1 MVRGIPTVGKK
12 MRPFDLLKTKLNQPT
27 HDVTFYNATFDASV
41 FLALEAYKASQK
53 THIIVTANLY
63 QAQKAYDSLQQ
74 ALGED
79 LVWFYPADELTT
91 TELLA
96 ASNEFKIARI
106 ETTTKLLEDRPII
119 VVTNLSGFLRKVR
132 PRELWQERILTIQQ
146 DSKTSR
152 AELESLL
159 FELGYTRE
167 HVVETQGHYA
177 VRGFVMDLYG
187 IGMNNPVRIEFFDD
201 EIESIKTFDLLTQ
214 LSIESVSSVR
224 IIPFH
229 EALFSSTDIEQ
240 VIKALSVPPMN
251 NKKEGVIE
259 QLTSSPH
266 TLDLN
271 RYISLIEHKSI
282 LDFTQ
287 NYHVVIIDK
296 NRVNDVYMNMIND
309 VNDWFIN
316 KNQYQNVSFEFFN
329 YFEMMMVSSS
339 HLTQTL
345 RHKPVEESLELI
357 DLGSLEVLDYV
368 NQYQLF
374 LRDIQTPNQ
383 TVILQE
389 DKGFYSLLD
398 DADIHYQIISTL
410 DELVPGSIHISKE
423 VSGLSFRLV
432 EGLWVVHAT
441 KVFQQRQVK
450 KARYKMEDATPVR
463 ATSDLQIG
471 DYVVHYEYGIGQY
484 DGITT
489 LDLDG
494 FKNDYILIKYRNDE
508 KLYVPI
514 ENVHLIQKYQSA
526 AGVTPKLHSIGGGV
540 WAKTKRQVKEK
551 LKDIADRLIAIYAQR
566 QQIPGFAFAKDDPDQ
581 AKFEALFEHQETPD
595 QLKAIEEVKFD
606 MEQPHPMDRLLC
618 GDVGYG
624 KTEVALRAAFKAV
637 YSGKQ
642 VAYMCPTTILSQQ
655 HYKTFM
661 SRCHEFGIEVA
672 LLNRF
677 VSAKEQKQV
686 IQDVATGKVDI
697 VIGTHRL
704 LSKDISFHDLGLLIV
719 DEEQRFGVMHKERI
733 KEMAAQV
740 DVLTMTATPIPRT
753 LQMALTGVKNTSL
766 LETPPENRYPIQTY
780 VLERNDAVI
789 RDAIERE
796 LARQGQV
803 FILHNRVSDIEMVG
817 QKIKRL
823 VPDARVDVAHGQM
836 HKDELEQAMQSYV
849 NHEFDVLVATTI
861 IETGLDIPNANTLII
876 LQADML
882 GLAQLYQIRGRVG
895 RSDRIAYAY
904 LMYQDSAL
912 TDEADKRLQAIK
924 EFTELGSG
932 FKIAMRDLS
941 IRGAGDILGR
951 EQSGFIDAIGYDL
964 YMQML
969 EEEISEQQGKVK
981 DPISEKKQSSI
992 KVQKHIPD
1000 SYTSD
1005 PETKIRIHRQIG
1017 ELTNLQEVET
1027 LTAML
1032 VDQFGYVPDEL
1043 NDFMHKTLFDQF
1055 VAMIHVDQITELTNS
1070 TKLRVEREFS
1080 EQLYAE
1086 DIVVSLPKDSPIQPM
1101 FRLNRWMFEMQP
1113 KPENHLEL
1121 WNRFLEPLTKKL
1133 QESKE

>member
-1 MVRGIPTVGKK
+1 MIKSIDQLRQ
-12 MRPFDLLKTKLNQPT
+12 RLKQAS
-27 HDVTFYNATFDASV
+27 HDITYYNATFDAGI
-41 FLALEAYKASQK
+41 FLALEAFKSSRL
-53 THIIVTANLY
+53 THFVVTANLY

-74 ALGED
+74 ALGEKM
-79 LVWFYPADELTT
+79 VWFYPADELTT

-106 ETTTKLLEDRPII
+106 ETTIKLLEDDPII
-119 VVTNLSGFLRKVR
+119 VVTNLSGFLRKLR
-132 PRELWQERILTIQQ
+132 PSAIWKNRILTLTKE
-146 DSKTSR
+146 SKVSR
-152 AELESLL
+152 PELEALL
-159 FELGYTRE
+159 FELGYSRE
-167 HVVETQGHYA
+167 HAVETQGHYA
-177 VRGFVMDLYG
+177 VRGFVMDVFS
-187 IGMNNPVRIEFFDD
+187 IGMGQPVRIEFFDD
-201 EIESIKTFDLLTQ
+201 EIDSIKTFDVETQ
-214 LSIESVSSVR
+214 LSTDVIETTT

-229 EALFSSTDIEQ
+229 EALFSVQDIET
-240 VIKALSVPPMN
+240 VINALSVPPMN
-251 NKKEGVIE
+251 QKKAEVIE
-259 QLTSSPH
+259 QLRTNPH
-266 TLDLN
+266 NLDLN
-271 RYISLIEHKSI
+271 RYISLVEHKSI
-282 LDFTQ
+282 LDFTE
-287 NYHVVIIDK
+287 NSHVMIIDK
-296 NRVNDVYMNMIND
+296 NRVNDVYLNMIND

-329 YFEMMMVSSS
+329 YLEHMLVKSR

-345 RHKPVEESLELI
+345 RHKPVEEESQLI
-357 DLGSLEVLDYV
+357 DLGSLDILDYV
-368 NQYQLF
+368 NQLNLF
-374 LRDIQTPNQ
+374 LREIQSTKE
-383 TVILQE
+383 TVVLQE
-389 DKGFYSLLD
+389 DKAFYSLLD
-398 DADIHYQIISTL
+398 DQEVDYKIITSI
-410 DELVPGSIHISKE
+410 DEITPGRIHIIKE
-423 VSGLSFRLV
+423 VSGVSFRLV
-432 EGLWVVHAT
+432 EGLWYVHAT

-450 KARYKMEDATPVR
+450 KARYKMEDAVPVR
-463 ATSDLQIG
+463 STSDLQPG

-494 FKNDYILIKYRNDE
+494 FKNDYIFIKYRNDE

-514 ENVHLIQKYQSA
+514 ENIHLIQKYQSA
-526 AGVTPKLHSIGGGV
+526 AGATPKLHSIGGGV

-566 QQIPGFAFAKDDPDQ
+566 QQIPGFAFAKDDEDQ
-581 AKFEALFEHQETPD
+581 LKFENLFEHQETPD

-606 MEQPHPMDRLLC
+606 MEQPYPMDRLLC

-655 HYKTFM
+655 HYKTFTA
-661 SRCHEFGIEVA
+661 RCHEFGIEVA

-677 VSAKEQKQV
+677 VSVKEQKRV

-704 LSKDISFHDLGLLIV
+704 LSKDITFHDLGLLIV

-733 KEMAAQV
+733 KEMAAEV

-796 LARQGQV
+796 LARNGQV
-803 FILHNRVSDIEMVG
+803 FILHNRVSDIGIVG

-823 VPDARVDVAHGQM
+823 VPDARVDVAHGKM
-836 HKDELEQAMQSYV
+836 HKDELEQAMQAYV

-912 TDEADKRLQAIK
+912 TEEADKRLQAIK

-969 EEEISEQQGKVK
+969 EEELAEQQGKAK
-981 DPISEKKQSSI
+981 DPLSEKKQSSV

-1000 SYTSD
+1000 TYTSD

-1017 ELTNLQEVET
+1017 ELTSLEELEE
-1027 LTAML
+1027 LTTKL
-1032 VDQFGYVPDEL
+1032 IDQFGYVPE
-1043 NDFMHKTLFDQF
+1043 
-1055 VAMIHVDQITELTNS
+1055 ELT
-1070 TKLRVEREFS
+1070 
-1080 EQLYAE
+1080 
-1086 DIVVSLPKDSPIQPM
+1086 DSCTRRCLI
-1101 FRLNRWMFEMQP
+1101 NI
-1113 KPENHLEL
+1113 
-1121 WNRFLEPLTKKL
+1121 
-1133 QESKE
+1133 

>member
-1 MVRGIPTVGKK
+1 MKQLDQLK
-12 MRPFDLLKTKLNQPT
+12 HLLDKTS
-27 HDVTFYNATFDASV
+27 HEVTFYNATFDASV
-41 FLALEAYKASQK
+41 FVALESFKYSKS
-53 THIIVTANLY
+53 THIVVTANLY

-74 ALGED
+74 ALGEEV
-79 LVWFYPADELTT
+79 VWFYPADELTT

-106 ETTTKLLEDRPII
+106 ETTLKLLEENPII

-132 PRELWQERILTIQQ
+132 PSKMWNERILRLKPGMKQSRNNLE
-146 DSKTSR
+146 DS
-152 AELESLL
+152 L
-159 FELGYTRE
+159 FELGYTRQ
-167 HVVETQGHYA
+167 HAVENQGHYA
-177 VRGFVMDLYG
+177 VRGFVLDVYG
-187 IGMNNPVRIEFFDD
+187 IGMEHPLRIEFFDD
-201 EIESIKTFDLLTQ
+201 EIESIKSFDIVTQ
-214 LSIESVSSVR
+214 ISKEAVQSVK

-229 EALFSSTDIEQ
+229 EALFTKEDINQ
-240 VIKALSVPPMN
+240 VIDTLSAPPMN
-251 NKKEGVIE
+251 SKKEEVIHLL
-259 QLTSSPH
+259 QNKSHS
-266 TLDLN
+266 LDLN
-271 RYISLIEHKSI
+271 RYISLVEHKSI
-282 LDFTQ
+282 LDFTH
-287 NYHVVIIDK
+287 NSHVIIIDE

-309 VNDWFIN
+309 VNDWFIS

-329 YFEMMMVSSS
+329 YYEKMLVLTP
-339 HLTQTL
+339 HLTRTL
-345 RHKPVEESLELI
+345 RHKPIEDILQLI

-368 NQYQLF
+368 NQLQLF
-374 LRDIQTPNQ
+374 LRDIQSAKQ

-389 DKGFYSLLD
+389 DKGFYSLLED
-398 DADIHYQIISTL
+398 SEVSYRMISSL
-410 DELVPGSIHISKE
+410 DEVVEGAIHISKE
-423 VSGLSFRLV
+423 VTGLSFRLV
-432 EGLWVVHAT
+432 DGLWMVHAS

-450 KARYKMEDATPVR
+450 KARYKMDDAVPVR
-463 ATSDLQIG
+463 STSDLQPG
-471 DYVVHYEYGIGQY
+471 DFVVHYEYGIGQY

-489 LDLDG
+489 LDLEG
-494 FKNDYILIKYRNDE
+494 LKNDYILIKYRNDE

-514 ENVHLIQKYQSA
+514 ENIQLIQKYQSA
-526 AGVTPKLHSIGGGV
+526 GGVTPKLHSIGGGV

-581 AKFEALFEHQETPD
+581 LKFEALFEHQETSD
-595 QLKAIEEVKFD
+595 QLRAIEEVKYD
-606 MEQPHPMDRLLC
+606 MEQPYPMDRLLC

-655 HYKTFM
+655 HYKTFT

-677 VSAKEQKQV
+677 VSSKEQKRV
-686 IQDVATGKVDI
+686 IQDVAAGKVDI

-733 KEMAAQV
+733 KEMATDV

-803 FILHNRVSDIEMVG
+803 FILHNRVSDIEVVG

-823 VPDARVDVAHGQM
+823 VPDARVDVAHGKM
-836 HKDELEQAMQSYV
+836 HKDELEQAMQAYV

-904 LMYQDSAL
+904 LMYQDNAL
-912 TDEADKRLQAIK
+912 TEEADKRLQAIK

-969 EEEISEQQGKVK
+969 EEELAEQQGKGKASV
-981 DPISEKKQSSI
+981 SEKKQSSV

-1017 ELTNLQEVET
+1017 ELTSLQVLEQVTTT
-1027 LTAML
+1027 LI
-1032 VDQFGYVPDEL
+1032 DQFGYVPDEL
-1043 NDFMHKTLFDQF
+1043 LDFMHKTLFDQF
-1055 VAMIHVDQITELTNS
+1055 IAMLHVDQITELTSS

-1080 EQLYAE
+1080 QQLFAE
-1086 DIVVSLPKDSPIQPM
+1086 DIMVSLPKDSPIQPM
-1101 FRLNRWMFEMQP
+1101 FRLNRWMFEM
-1113 KPENHLEL
+1113 KPIPNNHLAV
-1121 WNRFLEPLTKKL
+1121 WNEFLEPLTKKL
-1133 QESKE
+1133 QESQE